1 MRVNDLLPVM
11 DRERRLLTDENSHAA
26 AAVMG
31 EAAERIRLMAQTMRA
46 AGLDPDKDSSDVSTS
61 A

>member
-1 MRVNDLLPVM
+1 MRVNDLLPVL
-11 DRERRLLTDENSHAA
+11 DREARLLTEENSHAA

-31 EAAERIRLMAQTMRA
+31 EAAERIRLMARAMRA
-46 AGLDPDKDSSDVSTS
+46 AGLDPDKDSTDGTTS